1 MYINIYEHI
10 VYVVRNTKKY
20 SNNIIIRYY
29 IIRQCQ
35 KNVATTIYVFLF
47 QNLDSALLNG
57 QPFQGGVD
65 ENHLLT
71 ASPGVSTR
79 HERVPA
85 RYVRA
90 ARSVFRVM
98 PTSVWGFG
106 G

>member
-1 MYINIYEHI
+1 MNISFMWFA
-10 VYVVRNTKKY
+10 T
-20 SNNIIIRYY
+20 
-29 IIRQCQ
+29 Q
-35 KNVATTIYVFLF
+35 KNIVIISLFDIILFGNVRKMWRRQFKIYVFLF

>member
-1 MYINIYEHI
+1 M
-10 VYVVRNTKKY
+10 VRNTKKY

-65 ENHLLT
+65 EKLT

>member
-1 MYINIYEHI
+1 M
-10 VYVVRNTKKY
+10 YVVRNTKKY

-98 PTSVWGFG
+98 PTSVWGFWG
-106 G
+106 